1 MMPLINPYVFS
12 RANAAEPA
20 VRSSALQPASVTA
33 TPESGAS
40 NDEQP
45 ATYDELLPYLMLA
58 MASGI

>member
-20 VRSSALQPASVTA
+20 VRSSTLPTAPIAA
-33 TPESGAS
+33 TPGNGAS
-40 NDEQP
+40 NDERP